1 MHFVLFF
8 IPFPTVATTHTH
20 IYTNTNI
27 FTYIPHILT
36 YIQTQKYF
44 ERTTIALFM
53 WAQSIIYSETE
64 KIKTP

>member
-27 FTYIPHILT
+27 FTFFLF
-36 YIQTQKYF
+36 YF